1 MLHEGKNGNGFGH
14 QSIHYIVL
22 YCTLT
27 PVREKYGCQTPKG
40 FIQLDLKNNN
50 NNKLIEVMVVPSKFM
65 GPF

>member
-1 MLHEGKNGNGFGH
+1 MREKNVNGFGH

-40 FIQLDLKNNN
+40 FIQLDLQKN
-50 NNKLIEVMVVPSKFM
+50 KIIFFLIEVMVVPSTFI
-65 GPF
+65 GQF